1 MRTLFDK
8 ESNNFMLS
16 YSMKMFRHRRSLLV
30 KKFICL
36 RQRRSRILRGRSR
49 AGRPQ
54 DRARMQGQP
63 KNKAGM
69 KQIGNRTNKE

>member
-1 MRTLFDK
+1 
-8 ESNNFMLS
+8 
-16 YSMKMFRHRRSLLV
+16 MKMFRHRKSLLV

-63 KNKAGM
+63 TEQSRDGS
-69 KQIGNRTNKE
+69 R